1 MEDTWDIPSPPILQV
16 VWITVSMF
24 FFGKIVNNVPNS
36 LIEIFNSNQV
46 HDQYYLF
53 DIQLKNINYS
63 IVI

>member
-1 MEDTWDIPSPPILQV
+1 MADTWDIPSPPILQV

>member
-16 VWITVSMF
+16 VCITVSMF

-36 LIEIFNSNQV
+36 LIEIFNNNQE

-63 IVI
+63 TVI